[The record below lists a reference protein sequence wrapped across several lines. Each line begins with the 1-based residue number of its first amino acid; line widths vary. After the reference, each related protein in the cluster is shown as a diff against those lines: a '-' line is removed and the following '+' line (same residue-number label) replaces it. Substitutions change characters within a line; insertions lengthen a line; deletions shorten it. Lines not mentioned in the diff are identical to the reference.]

1 MINQKSFAVVRN
13 IKIPC
18 TFENESELDAKAIK
32 IAEKTFFSKQKGAF
46 AGLPFV
52 YKRSIDARDKNAV
65 KLIYSVAA
73 EIQPENADKLLP
85 QLKKHKNTDAAVSKE
100 PDFSCPEI
108 NKDKRPVVVGFG
120 PSGMFCAFALAK
132 AGLRPV
138 VLERGDDVETEAS
151 DVEDQRRGDA

>member
-85 QLKKHKNTDAAVSKE
+85 QLKNIRIPTRQFQKSLIFRVRK
-100 PDFSCPEI
+100 
-108 NKDKRPVVVGFG
+108 
-120 PSGMFCAFALAK
+120 
-132 AGLRPV
+132 
-138 VLERGDDVETEAS
+138 
-151 DVEDQRRGDA
+151 